1 MKIPYVNLK
10 KQWQLEKKDI
20 LKLIDKT
27 LSDGEWVGGS
37 EIEKFETNIKK
48 ICKTKYAV
56 ALNSGTDA
64 LTLGMYLLDIKKGDE
79 VIPIPNS
86 FIASVA
92 N

>member
-37 EIEKFETNIKK
+37 EIEKFETNF
-48 ICKTKYAV
+48 CP
-56 ALNSGTDA
+56 
-64 LTLGMYLLDIKKGDE
+64 KGGNVVE
-79 VIPIPNS
+79 
-86 FIASVA
+86 
-92 N
+92 